1 MSDNR
6 EFITAGIVDNDSLV
20 VKALRAMFEDT
31 PTPVHVLWSVCDGLE
46 ALSLCESPDLVPEVL
61 LTDVMMPGM
70 DGFELSSRMRDAHP
84 EMRIVGLTAFRID
97 DGESR
102 RAASGM
108 SCILR
113 KEASL
118 QEYVRIMAH
127 VVGRVDLERWREH
140 SWAFTRMMLTE
151 TEIAVLREYLRG
163 RTAAATARL
172 MHMSE
177 GTVKT
182 HLNNAYRKMGV
193 HSRAEAI
200 RICVRERLL

>member
-1 MSDNR
+1 MGGNR

-20 VKALRAMFEDT
+20 VKALHAMFEDV
-31 PTPVHVLWSVCDGLE
+31 PSPVHVLWSVCDGPE

-70 DGFELSSRMRDAHP
+70 DGFELSRRMRDAHP
-84 EMRIVGLTAFRID
+84 GTHVVGLTAFRID
-97 DGESR
+97 DGENR
-102 RAASGM
+102 GAASGM

-118 QEYVRIMAH
+118 QEYVQVMAH
-127 VVGRVDLERWREH
+127 VAGRADLEQWREH
-140 SWAFTRMMLTE
+140 SWTFTRMMLTE
-151 TEIAVLREYLRG
+151 TETAVLREYLRG
-163 RTAAATARL
+163 RTTAATARL

-182 HLNNAYRKMGV
+182 HVNNAYRKMGV